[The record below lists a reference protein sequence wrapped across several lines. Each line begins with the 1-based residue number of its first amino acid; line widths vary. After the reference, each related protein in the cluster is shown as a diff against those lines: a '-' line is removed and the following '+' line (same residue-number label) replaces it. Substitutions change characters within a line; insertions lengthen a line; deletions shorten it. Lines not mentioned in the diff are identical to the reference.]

1 MSNNFPPR
9 NTAVLNSVLNA
20 PLIVTA
26 ILGNTLVLAAILRTP
41 SLRSP
46 SIMLLCSLAVSDLL
60 VGLVVQPVYFAY
72 LQTEKDFLYQ
82 PLTVMAFSACCV
94 PLYTITAVSVDRFL
108 ALNYYMRYPTLMTTH
123 RAMKTSAILWLVCFL
138 LSLFSLWN
146 KSFYFTSVAVNIVI
160 CILISTVCY
169 IRIFRIVRQ
178 HQFQIYS
185 QKKAVES
192 LNTEN
197 TRNMLRKKLYVINT
211 FIYYIVMMMCYVPA
225 FIGISI
231 FVISPNSWTW
241 SWMIAETVAF
251 MNSSINPIL
260 YCWRHRELRA
270 AVVKTARQMLRK
282 KNYGKV
288 IKIWF
293 TRSFSF

>member
-1 MSNNFPPR
+1 MSNNSPSQ
-9 NTAVLNSVLNA
+9 NTVILNSVLNA

-46 SIMLLCSLAVSDLL
+46 SILLLCSLAVSDLL

-82 PLTVMAFSACCV
+82 PLTVMVFSACGV
-94 PLYTITAVSVDRFL
+94 SLYTITAISVDRFL
-108 ALNYYMRYPTLMTTH
+108 ALHYHMRYPNLMTAH
-123 RAMKTSAILWLVCFL
+123 RAMKTTGIIWLICFL

-160 CILISTVCY
+160 CTLICTVCY

-178 HQFQIYS
+178 HQIQIYS
-185 QKKAVES
+185 QKQAVES
-192 LNTEN
+192 LHVDNIQ
-197 TRNMLRKKLYVINT
+197 NMQRKKLYAINT
-211 FIYYIVMMMCYVPA
+211 FIYYIVMIICYAPA
-225 FIGISI
+225 FIGVSI
-231 FVISPNSWTW
+231 FVISPNSWTK

-270 AVVKTARQMLRK
+270 AVVKTARQMLCK
-282 KNYGKV
+282 KH
-288 IKIWF
+288 
-293 TRSFSF
+293 

>member
-1 MSNNFPPR
+1 MSNNFPPQ
-9 NTAVLNSVLNA
+9 NIAVLNSVLNA
-20 PLIVTA
+20 PLIVIA

-46 SIMLLCSLAVSDLL
+46 SVMLLCSLAVSDLL

-72 LQTEKDFLYQ
+72 LQTERDFLYH

-94 PLYTITAVSVDRFL
+94 SLYTITAISVDRLL
-108 ALNYYMRYPTLMTTH
+108 ALHYHMRYPNLMTTH
-123 RAMKTSAILWLVCFL
+123 RAMKTSAILWSICFL

-169 IRIFRIVRQ
+169 IKIFRIVRQ
-178 HQFQIYS
+178 HQVQIHS
-185 QKKAVES
+185 QKLAVKS

-197 TRNMLRKKLYVINT
+197 IQNMLRKKIYAINT
-211 FIYYIVMMMCYVPA
+211 FIYYIVMITCYVPV
-225 FIGISI
+225 FVGISI
-231 FVISPNSWTW
+231 LIISPKSWTW
-241 SWMIAETVAF
+241 SWMIVETVAF

-260 YCWRHRELRA
+260 CYWRHRELRA
-270 AVVKTARQMLRK
+270 AVIKTVRHMLSK
-282 KNYGKV
+282 EN
-288 IKIWF
+288 
-293 TRSFSF
+293 

>member
-1 MSNNFPPR
+1 MSNNFPPQ
-9 NTAVLNSVLNA
+9 NTAVLNSVLNV

-82 PLTVMAFSACCV
+82 PLTVVAFSASCV
-94 PLYTITAVSVDRFL
+94 SLYTITAISVDRLL
-108 ALNYYMRYPTLMTTH
+108 ALHYHMRYPTVMTTH

-197 TRNMLRKKLYVINT
+197 TQNMQRKKLHAINT
-211 FIYYIVMMMCYVPA
+211 FIYYIVMIMCYVPA

-270 AVVKTARQMLRK
+270 AVVKTARQMLCK
-282 KNYGKV
+282 KN
-288 IKIWF
+288 
-293 TRSFSF
+293 

>member
-72 LQTEKDFLYQ
+72 LQTGKDFLYQ

-94 PLYTITAVSVDRFL
+94 SLYTITAVSVDRLL
-108 ALNYYMRYPTLMTTH
+108 ALHYHMRYPILMTTH

-160 CILISTVCY
+160 CISISTVCY

-197 TRNMLRKKLYVINT
+197 TQNMQRKKLYAINT
-211 FIYYIVMMMCYVPA
+211 FIYYIVMIMCYVPA

-241 SWMIAETVAF
+241 SWMIAVTVAF

-270 AVVKTARQMLRK
+270 AVVKTARQMLCK
-282 KNYGKV
+282 KH
-288 IKIWF
+288 
-293 TRSFSF
+293 